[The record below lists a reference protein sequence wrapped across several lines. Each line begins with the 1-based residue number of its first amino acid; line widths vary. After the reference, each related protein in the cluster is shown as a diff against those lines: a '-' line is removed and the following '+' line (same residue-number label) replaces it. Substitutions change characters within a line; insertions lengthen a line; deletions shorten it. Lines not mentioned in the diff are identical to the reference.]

1 MTNVQ
6 NSLLRFS
13 IAARLTAGLVIGSG
27 LSAILSAMMTT
38 ITATPAMAQS
48 GLPSTAVSITRINIA
63 RSGGDPRNRWVTF
76 VVPDR
81 STAVPAYGGSLR
93 LYDVHIAKMI
103 EITADQF
110 CTQPT
115 NEGAYFN
122 YEADNG
128 QIFMGKVFISCGL
141 ARYAKAT
148 YGLGR
153 PERTVLQYAGNP
165 EVVYIPVLDLNGPK
179 IREFQDFLAARIKP
193 QCIKMARVICPG
205 DPLD

>member
-13 IAARLTAGLVIGSG
+13 IAPRLTAGLILGG
-27 LSAILSAMMTT
+27 ALSAILSA
-38 ITATPAMAQS
+38 ISAPAMAQS
-48 GLPSTAVSITRINIA
+48 EPPSTAVSITKINIA

-76 VVPDR
+76 VVPER

-110 CTQPT
+110 CTQPA

-122 YEADNG
+122 YWADN
-128 QIFMGKVFISCGL
+128 
-141 ARYAKAT
+141 
-148 YGLGR
+148 
-153 PERTVLQYAGNP
+153 E
-165 EVVYIPVLDLNGPK
+165 
-179 IREFQDFLAARIKP
+179 
-193 QCIKMARVICPG
+193 
-205 DPLD
+205 